1 MIVSLGL
8 DISYVVDG
16 FPSVEPVIG
25 TSMYFLPVSAACGLV
40 ETLSFCCPLLGGG
53 WGVNRDR
60 YDLASRFVVAE
71 LRRSRKNSCSR
82 EVRMAL
88 LSRGDHITDFIFLLL
103 PGTLA

>member
-1 MIVSLGL
+1 MSLGF
-8 DISYVVDG
+8 DISYVGDS
-16 FPSVEPVIG
+16 FSPVELVIG
-25 TSMYFLPVSAACGLV
+25 TSVYFLPVSAAWGLV
-40 ETLSFCCPLLGGG
+40 ETLSSCCALLGGG
-53 WGVNRDR
+53 WGENRDR

-103 PGTLA
+103 LRTLA